1 MDEAIRRGLVNLF
14 ARLDGPMHF
23 RFIVQ
28 PTVAI
33 LLALRAGIRDARAG
47 EPPFLAALLH
57 SREHRRA
64 RVRQAWRD
72 IGKVFV
78 LAAVLDFAYQV
89 AAHHAVFFL
98 ELVITASLLALVPYT
113 LVRGPVCRLAR
124 WFFALRER
132 RHRRDR

>member
-28 PTVAI
+28 PTVAT

-57 SREHRRA
+57 SRENRRA

-78 LAAVLDFAYQV
+78 VAAALDFVYQV
-89 AAHHAVFFL
+89 LVHDAVFLL
-98 ELVITASLLALVPYT
+98 ELVVTASLLALVPYA
-113 LVRGPVCRLAR
+113 LVRGPACRLAR
-124 WFFALRER
+124 WLFALRER
-132 RHRRDR
+132 RQARAR